1 MGATR
6 VPLARATGK
15 TRELLQNVVTGF
27 RWLEGKTRVRM
38 LFTNRA
44 RLLRAEFER
53 SRQLNSSPAF
63 RRIGLLASDSD
74 TMLRTLL
81 LFALVALTTSLKLP
95 PPAIGRRAAVC
106 LLPACLFAPQI
117 AEAKYR
123 ASLAEMKGY
132 GSSPYVDQMKGTE
145 G

>member
-1 MGATR
+1 MLHLSERGAFGPESR
-6 VPLARATGK
+6 VVSSIPPLRFVGLDCLAR
-15 TRELLQNVVTGF
+15 V
-27 RWLEGKTRVRM
+27 
-38 LFTNRA
+38 
-44 RLLRAEFER
+44 
-53 SRQLNSSPAF
+53 
-63 RRIGLLASDSD
+63 GLD
-74 TMLRTLL
+74 TMLRTL

-132 GSSPYVDQMKGTE
+132 GSSPIVDQMKGTL

>member
-1 MGATR
+1 M
-6 VPLARATGK
+6 
-15 TRELLQNVVTGF
+15 
-27 RWLEGKTRVRM
+27 
-38 LFTNRA
+38 
-44 RLLRAEFER
+44 LRA
-53 SRQLNSSPAF
+53 
-63 RRIGLLASDSD
+63 
-74 TMLRTLL
+74 L

-132 GSSPYVDQMKGTE
+132 GSSPYVDQMKGTKKRSIRWV
-145 G
+145 

>member
-1 MGATR
+1 MKI
-6 VPLARATGK
+6 VVSSIPPLRF
-15 TRELLQNVVTGF
+15 V
-27 RWLEGKTRVRM
+27 
-38 LFTNRA
+38 
-44 RLLRAEFER
+44 
-53 SRQLNSSPAF
+53 
-63 RRIGLLASDSD
+63 GLDCLASDSD
-74 TMLRTLL
+74 TMLRTV

-132 GSSPYVDQMKGTE
+132 GSSPYVDQMKGTKE
-145 G
+145 RSIRWV

>member
-1 MGATR
+1 M
-6 VPLARATGK
+6 
-15 TRELLQNVVTGF
+15 LQG
-27 RWLEGKTRVRM
+27 
-38 LFTNRA
+38 
-44 RLLRAEFER
+44 
-53 SRQLNSSPAF
+53 
-63 RRIGLLASDSD
+63 
-74 TMLRTLL
+74 L

-132 GSSPYVDQMKGTE
+132 GSSPYVDQMKGTRWVRVHPL
-145 G
+145 GLRPKLTAGVRVHL

>member
-1 MGATR
+1 MKG
-6 VPLARATGK
+6 
-15 TRELLQNVVTGF
+15 
-27 RWLEGKTRVRM
+27 
-38 LFTNRA
+38 
-44 RLLRAEFER
+44 
-53 SRQLNSSPAF
+53 NSSAQFLPCVSSDWIAWF
-63 RRIGLLASDSD
+63 ASDSD
-74 TMLRTLL
+74 TMLLAL

-132 GSSPYVDQMKGTE
+132 GSSPIVDQMKGTL